1 MDSIIRKLDSSEP
14 VLSFPCLFPLAV
26 IGRNEDGFHL
36 AVIAVIRKHV
46 PDMDVDRFHARTSQQ
61 GSYLSI
67 RVTFWA
73 EDREQVDTLYRE
85 LGSLPQ
91 VKMIL

>member
-1 MDSIIRKLDSSEP
+1 MSESP
-14 VLSFPCLFPLAV
+14 QTELIFPCLFPLAV
-26 IGRNEDGFHL
+26 IGRNEEGFHL
-36 AVIAVIRKHV
+36 DVIRVIRKHV
-46 PDMDVDRFHARTSQQ
+46 PDLNEDRFHTRTSVQ
-61 GSYLSI
+61 GSYLSV

-73 EDREQVDTLYRE
+73 DNREQVDNLYRE

>member
-1 MDSIIRKLDSSEP
+1 LDSSEP
-14 VLSFPCLFPLAV
+14 ALTFPCLFPLAV

-46 PDMDVDRFHARTSQQ
+46 LDMDEDRFHTRTSQQ

-73 EDREQVDTLYRE
+73 EDRQQLNNLYRE

>member
-1 MDSIIRKLDSSEP
+1 MNDIPQPEL
-14 VLSFPCLFPLAV
+14 LFPCLFPLAV

-46 PDMDVDRFHARTSQQ
+46 ADMDEDRFRTRLSQK

-73 EDREQVDTLYRE
+73 KDREQVDNLYRE

>member
-1 MDSIIRKLDSSEP
+1 MSETLQP
-14 VLSFPCLFPLAV
+14 ELLFPCLFPLAV

-46 PDMDVDRFHARTSQQ
+46 PDMDEDRFHTRTSQK

-73 EDREQVDTLYRE
+73 EDREQVDNLYRE